1 MPLKKFIPKSGV
13 NRENTRYT
21 SEGGW
26 YESDKVRFRQGT
38 PEVIGGWERI
48 SSNVFVG
55 LCRSLWNWVT
65 LNNLNLVGVGTNL
78 KFYIENG
85 GAYNDITPLRTTASL
100 TNPFTTVN
108 LSTTVTV
115 AHTAHGC
122 VTGDYV
128 TYSNVA
134 PVGGLDLNGEYSVTV
149 TGLNSYTI
157 QSATAATSGAT
168 GGGTVVAVYQI
179 NVGFPYQIPLTGWG
193 AGAWG
198 SGTWGNGGTSSSSL
212 RLWSQNNFGQD
223 LVLGFR
229 GGPIYYWNA
238 NYGVTPTAATI
249 TIASP
254 AVITTTLL
262 LAENSPVI
270 LTNTGYPSALPTGL
284 VVGTTYYVKNV
295 SGASFN
301 LSATPGGAAINT
313 SGTQSGPHYIL
324 PNAVPVASLSGA
336 SDVPVI
342 QNFIFVSDIS
352 RFVFAFGC
360 NDLASSTQDPM
371 LIRWS
376 DQESVTM
383 WTPSATNQAG
393 SIELSHG
400 SELITA
406 IQTRQEI
413 VVWSDSAVY
422 SLQYLGPPTVWGTQL
437 LGDNISII
445 SPNAV
450 SQASGVVYW
459 MGVDKFYSYDGR
471 VQTLNC
477 DLRKFI
483 YQDINLGQSNQ
494 VFSSTN
500 EGFNEVWWFYCSANS
515 ITIDR
520 YVVYNYA
527 EKSWYYGSM
536 ARTAWLDSGLRD
548 YPLAAGY
555 NFNLINHELGVDN
568 KETGTVLP
576 IEAYISSAEFDIE
589 DGDKFGFV
597 WRMLP
602 DLTFSG
608 STAGTSPQITMT
620 LYPLQNSGSG
630 TGTPV
635 SAGVSQLTGAQY
647 TITEG
652 FTGQVNTRI
661 RGRQMILKVS
671 SNRIGTT
678 WQLGATRIDIKPD
691 GRR

>member
-1 MPLKKFIPKSGV
+1 L
-13 NRENTRYT
+13 
-21 SEGGW
+21 
-26 YESDKVRFRQGT
+26 
-38 PEVIGGWERI
+38 
-48 SSNVFVG
+48 
-55 LCRSLWNWVT
+55 
-65 LNNLNLVGVGTNL
+65 
-78 KFYIENG
+78 
-85 GAYNDITPLRTTASL
+85 L
-100 TNPFTTVN
+100 T
-108 LSTTVTV
+108 
-115 AHTAHGC
+115 
-122 VTGDYV
+122 
-128 TYSNVA
+128 
-134 PVGGLDLNGEYSVTV
+134 
-149 TGLNSYTI
+149 
-157 QSATAATSGAT
+157 
-168 GGGTVVAVYQI
+168 
-179 NVGFPYQIPLTGWG
+179 
-193 AGAWG
+193 
-198 SGTWGNGGTSSSSL
+198 
-212 RLWSQNNFGQD
+212 
-223 LVLGFR
+223 
-229 GGPIYYWNA
+229 
-238 NYGVTPTAATI
+238 
-249 TIASP
+249 
-254 AVITTTLL
+254 
-262 LAENSPVI
+262 ENSPVI

-295 SGASFN
+295 SGTLFN

-313 SGTQSGPHYIL
+313 SGTQSGAHYIL
-324 PNAVPVASLSGA
+324 PNAVPVTSLSGA

-342 QNFIFVSDIS
+342 QNFVFVSDIS
-352 RFVFAFGC
+352 RFTFAFGC

-450 SQASGVVYW
+450 AQASGVVYW

-477 DLRKFI
+477 DLLKYV

-500 EGFNEVWWFYCSANS
+500 EGFNEVWWFYCSKNA
-515 ITIDR
+515 TEIDR

-527 EKSWYYGSM
+527 EKCWYYGSM

-555 NFNLINHELGVDN
+555 NYNLINHELGVDN

-602 DLTFSG
+602 DLTFAG

-630 TGTPV
+630 TGTAV